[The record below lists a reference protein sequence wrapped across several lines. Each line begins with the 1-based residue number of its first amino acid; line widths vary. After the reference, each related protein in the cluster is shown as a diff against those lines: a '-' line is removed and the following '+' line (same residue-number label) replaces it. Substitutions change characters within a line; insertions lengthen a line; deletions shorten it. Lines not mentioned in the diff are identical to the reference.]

1 MSCPNSVRIFSNR
14 IAYLRGIATAREGK
28 EKKILKLVDFPERLG
43 LSKCPQLVNY
53 PHLLQF
59 SLF

>member
-1 MSCPNSVRIFSNR
+1 MSCSNSVRIFSNR
-14 IAYLRGIATAREGK
+14 IAYLRGIATARDA
-28 EKKILKLVDFPERLG
+28 EKKILKFVVFPERLG